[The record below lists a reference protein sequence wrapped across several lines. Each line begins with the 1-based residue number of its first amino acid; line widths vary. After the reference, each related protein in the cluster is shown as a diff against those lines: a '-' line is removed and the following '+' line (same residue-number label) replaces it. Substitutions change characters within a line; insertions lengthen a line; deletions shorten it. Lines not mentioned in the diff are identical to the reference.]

1 VTTST
6 PQSWKVTLDAPVTLL
21 LVAAAAVLVL
31 VPGSTAL
38 LRLDPIGPT
47 ALFNPRWY
55 LGVVGHVLAHQ
66 NFAHFIGNASLFLLL
81 APGLERR
88 FGALGFA
95 ILLGLLAAVTGV
107 SASVVLFFTQKSLV
121 GASGVVFALIFLH
134 AMVEGRGREV
144 PLTAILLGVL
154 WGSKELLG
162 LFDASNVSNSAHLNG
177 ALWGFLFGLAGRK
190 RSPEDPP
197 GSSGGSG
204 LTRPSAGLG

>member
-1 VTTST
+1 M
-6 PQSWKVTLDAPVTLL
+6 
-21 LVAAAAVLVL
+21 
-31 VPGSTAL
+31 
-38 LRLDPIGPT
+38 GPT
-47 ALFNPRWY
+47 AFFNPRWY

-81 APGLERR
+81 AGAGAR

-144 PLTAILLGVL
+144 PLTATLLGVL

-162 LFDASNVSNSAHLNG
+162 LFDASNVSNSAHLDG

-190 RSPEDPP
+190 RSPDDPP
-197 GSSGGSG
+197 GSSGVLG